1 MSWANLS
8 TSYLDKE
15 FSMANAA
22 FFRFPPFELP
32 PEAEAIRP
40 KIREFMQEE
49 LPKFGDRYRG
59 RTWSGY
65 NSEFSRKMG
74 EAGYLG
80 MVWPKKYGGHERT
93 ALERY
98 VVLEETL
105 AADAPTGAHWI
116 GDRQSG
122 PLLLK
127 FGTEEQR
134 LNYLPRVAR
143 GEIFF
148 CIGMSEPDSGSDLAS
163 VRTKAE
169 KVDGGYVV
177 NGRKVWTSNASNCD
191 YMIGLFRT
199 ATDENDRH
207 KGLTQF
213 IVDLKNSAGISIQ
226 PIPDLTRSSHFN
238 EVTFSDVFVPD
249 SALVGKLGN
258 GWSQVSAELV
268 YERSGPE
275 RILSSY
281 ALIKGLVDRVGPNPD
296 RLQRI
301 AIGKLVSQLVT
312 LRRMSISIA
321 GMLQEGSNPLLEAS
335 VVKDQGALF
344 EQSIPHIVRGIVEI
358 EPMVDSGDGFAEL
371 LAFLTQITPSFSM
384 RGGTREILRGII
396 ARGLGLR

>member
-1 MSWANLS
+1 
-8 TSYLDKE
+8 
-15 FSMANAA
+15 MADNA
-22 FFRFPPFELP
+22 FFRFDPFDLP

-40 KIREFMQEE
+40 KIRDFMKEALAGSQG
-49 LPKFGDRYRG
+49 KFHG

-65 NSEFSRKMG
+65 DADFSRKMG

-105 AADAPTGAHWI
+105 VADAPTGAHWI

-122 PLLLK
+122 PMLLK

-134 LNYLPRVAR
+134 LDYLPRVAR

-169 KVDGGYVV
+169 KVDGGYIV
-177 NGRKVWTSNASNCD
+177 NGRKVWTSNAHRAD

-199 ATDENDRH
+199 ATDPDDRH

-213 IVDLKNSAGISIQ
+213 IVDLKNTEGITIR
-226 PIPDLTRSSHFN
+226 PIPDLTQTSHFN
-238 EVTFSDVFVPD
+238 EVTFIDAFVPD
-249 SALVGKLGN
+249 DALVGEKGN

-275 RILSSY
+275 RFLSCY
-281 ALIKGLVDRVGPNPD
+281 ALIKGAIDRVGPDPD
-296 RLQRI
+296 KTQKV

-321 GMLQEGSNPLLEAS
+321 GMLQEGANPLLEAS

-344 EQSIPHIVRGIVEI
+344 EQSIPHIVRGII
-358 EPMVDSGDGFAEL
+358 ELEPAVGTGDQFAEL
-371 LAFLTQITPSFSM
+371 VAYLMQMSPSFSM

>member
-1 MSWANLS
+1 
-8 TSYLDKE
+8 
-15 FSMANAA
+15 MADSA
-22 FFRFPPFELP
+22 FFRFDPFELP

-40 KIREFMQEE
+40 KIRTFMTEAMAG
-49 LPKFGDRYRG
+49 GDGKYRG

-65 NSEFSRKMG
+65 DADFSRKLG

-105 AADAPTGAHWI
+105 VADAPTGAHWI

-122 PLLLK
+122 PMLLK

-134 LNYLPRVAR
+134 MEFLPRVAR

-169 KVDGGYVV
+169 KVDGGYLV
-177 NGRKVWTSNASNCD
+177 NGRKIWTTNANKAD

-199 ATDENDRH
+199 ATDPDDRH
-207 KGLTQF
+207 KGLSQF
-213 IVDLKNSAGISIQ
+213 IVDLKNTEGISVR
-226 PIPDLTRSSHFN
+226 PIPDLTGTAHFN
-238 EVTFSDVFVPD
+238 EVTFTDAFV
-249 SALVGKLGN
+249 SENRLVGEKGN
-258 GWSQVSAELV
+258 GWGQVSAELV

-275 RILSSY
+275 RFLSCYS
-281 ALIKGLVDRVGPNPD
+281 LIKGMIDRVGPNPD
-296 RLQRI
+296 RTQKI
-301 AIGKLVSQLVT
+301 AIGKLVSHLVT

-321 GMLQEGSNPLLEAS
+321 GMLQEGANPLLEAS

-344 EQSIPHIVRGIVEI
+344 EQSIPHIARGII
-358 EPMVDSGDGFAEL
+358 ELEPAVGTGDQFTEL
-371 LAFLTQITPSFSM
+371 LAYLMQTSVSFSM

>member
-1 MSWANLS
+1 MTEN
-8 TSYLDKE
+8 
-15 FSMANAA
+15 A
-22 FFRFPPFELP
+22 FFRFDPFELP
-32 PEAEAIRP
+32 PEAEVVRGE
-40 KIREFMQEE
+40 IREFMAREMAG
-49 LPKFGDRYRG
+49 KGDQFRG

-65 NSEFSRKMG
+65 DKEFSRKMG
-74 EAGYLG
+74 EAGWLG

-122 PLLLK
+122 PMLLN

-169 KVDGGYVV
+169 KVDGGYIV
-177 NGRKVWTSNASNCD
+177 NGTKVWTSNAHRAD

-199 ATDENDRH
+199 STDPDDRH

-213 IVDLKNSAGISIQ
+213 IVDLKNTDGVTVR
-226 PIPDLTRSSHFN
+226 PIMDLTMTSHFN
-238 EVTFSDVFVPD
+238 EVTFVDAFVPD
-249 SALVGKLGN
+249 DALVGEKGN

-275 RILSSY
+275 RFLSCY
-281 ALIKGLVDRVGPNPD
+281 ALIKGVIARVGPNPD
-296 RLQRI
+296 RMQKI
-301 AIGKLVSQLVT
+301 AIGKLVSHLVT

-321 GMLQEGSNPLLEAS
+321 GMLQEGANPLLEAS

-344 EQSIPHIVRGIVEI
+344 EQSIPHICHAIVEA
-358 EPMVDSGDGFAEL
+358 EPAVGTGDQYVEL
-371 LAFLTQITPSFSM
+371 LAYLMQNSVSFSM

>member
-1 MSWANLS
+1 
-8 TSYLDKE
+8 
-15 FSMANAA
+15 MAENA
-22 FFRFPPFELP
+22 FFRFDPFDLP
-32 PEAEAIRP
+32 EEAEAMRP
-40 KIREFMQEE
+40 KIRAFMKEALAGLE
-49 LPKFGDRYRG
+49 GKFHG

-65 NSEFSRKMG
+65 DEDFSRKMG
-74 EAGYLG
+74 EAGFLG

-105 AADAPTGAHWI
+105 VADAPTGAHWI

-122 PLLLK
+122 PMLLK

-134 LNYLPRVAR
+134 MAFLPRVAK

-169 KVDGGYVV
+169 KVDGGYLV
-177 NGRKVWTSNASNCD
+177 NGRKIWTTNANKVD

-199 ATDENDRH
+199 STDPDDRH

-213 IVDLKNSAGISIQ
+213 IVDLKNTEGVEVR
-226 PIPDLTRSSHFN
+226 PIPDLTGTAHFN
-238 EVTFSDVFVPD
+238 EVTFTDAFIPENR
-249 SALVGKLGN
+249 LVGEKGN
-258 GWSQVSAELV
+258 GWGQVSAELV

-275 RILSSY
+275 RFLSCYS
-281 ALIKGLVDRVGPNPD
+281 LIKGAIDRVGPDPD
-296 RLQRI
+296 RMQKI
-301 AIGKLVSQLVT
+301 AIGKLVSQLLT

-321 GMLQEGSNPLLEAS
+321 GMLQEGENPLLEAS

-344 EQSIPHIVRGIVEI
+344 EQSIPHIVRGVI
-358 EPMVDSGDGFAEL
+358 ELNPAIGTGDQFEEL
-371 LAFLTQITPSFSM
+371 LAVLMQTSPSFSM

>member
-1 MSWANLS
+1 
-8 TSYLDKE
+8 
-15 FSMANAA
+15 MADNA
-22 FFRFPPFELP
+22 FFRFDPFDLP
-32 PEAEAIRP
+32 AEAEAIRP
-40 KIREFMQEE
+40 EIRKFMKEA
-49 LPKFGDRYRG
+49 LAGAGDKFRG

-65 NSEFSRKMG
+65 DADFSRKMG

-105 AADAPTGAHWI
+105 VADAPTGAHWI

-122 PLLLK
+122 PMLLK

-177 NGRKVWTSNASNCD
+177 NGRKVWTSNAHKAD

-199 ATDENDRH
+199 ATDPDDRH

-213 IVDLKNSAGISIQ
+213 IVDLKNTEGITIR
-226 PIPDLTRSSHFN
+226 PIPDLTRTSHFN
-238 EVTFSDVFVPD
+238 EVTFVDAFVPD
-249 SALVGKLGN
+249 NALVGEKGN
-258 GWSQVSAELV
+258 GWGQVSAELV

-275 RILSSY
+275 RFLSCYS
-281 ALIKGLVDRVGPNPD
+281 LIKGVIDRVGPDPD
-296 RLQRI
+296 KTQKV

-321 GMLQEGSNPLLEAS
+321 GMLQEGANPLLEAS

-344 EQSIPHIVRGIVEI
+344 EQSIPHIIRGIVEL
-358 EPMVDSGDGFAEL
+358 EPAVGTDDRFAEL
-371 LAFLTQITPSFSM
+371 LAFLMQTSPSFSM

>member
-1 MSWANLS
+1 MVDN
-8 TSYLDKE
+8 
-15 FSMANAA
+15 A
-22 FFRFPPFELP
+22 FFRFAPFDLP
-32 PEAEAIRP
+32 DEAEQIRP
-40 KIREFMQEE
+40 KIRAFLKRE
-49 LPKFGDRYRG
+49 LADFGDQYLG
-59 RTWSGY
+59 QTWSGY
-65 NSEFSRKMG
+65 NAEFSRKMG
-74 EAGYLG
+74 EAGFLG
-80 MVWPKKYGGHERT
+80 MVWPKKYGGHEMT

-98 VVLEETL
+98 IVLEETL

-134 LNYLPRVAR
+134 LEYLPRLAR

-169 KVDGGYVV
+169 KVDGGYLV
-177 NGRKVWTSNASNCD
+177 NGTKVWTSNANKSD

-199 ATDENDRH
+199 ETDPESRH
-207 KGLTQF
+207 RGLTQF
-213 IVDLKNSAGISIQ
+213 IVDLKNTDGISIS
-226 PIPDLTRSSHFN
+226 PIPDLTGSKHFN
-238 EVTFSDVFVPD
+238 EVTFIDAFVPD
-249 SALVGKLGN
+249 SALVGEKGN

-275 RILSSY
+275 RFLSCYS
-281 ALIKGLVDRVGPNPD
+281 LIKGLVERIGPNPTST
-296 RLQRI
+296 QKV

-321 GMLQEGSNPLLEAS
+321 GMLQDGANPLLEAS

-344 EQSIPHIVRGIVEI
+344 EQSIPHIARGIVEL
-358 EPMVDSGDGFAEL
+358 EPTLGTGDSFTEL
-371 LAFLTQITPSFSM
+371 LAFLTQTTPSFSM

>member
-1 MSWANLS
+1 MTDN
-8 TSYLDKE
+8 
-15 FSMANAA
+15 A
-22 FFRFPPFELP
+22 FFKFDPFDLP

-40 KIREFMQEE
+40 QIREFLAKEMAG
-49 LPKFGDRYRG
+49 KGDQYRG

-65 NSEFSRKMG
+65 DEEFSRKLG
-74 EAGYLG
+74 EAGFLG

-122 PLLLK
+122 PMLLK
-127 FGTEEQR
+127 FGTEDQR
-134 LNYLPRVAR
+134 MKYLPRVAK

-169 KVDGGYVV
+169 KVDGGYLV
-177 NGRKVWTSNASNCD
+177 NGRKVWTTNANKVN

-199 ATDENDRH
+199 ATDPDDRH

-213 IVDLKNSAGISIQ
+213 IVDLKNTDGITIR
-226 PIPDLTRSSHFN
+226 PIPDLTGTSHFN
-238 EVTFSDVFVPD
+238 EVTFDNVFVPD
-249 SALVGKLGN
+249 AALVGEKGN

-275 RILSSY
+275 RFLSCIS
-281 ALIKGLVDRVGPNPD
+281 LIKAAIDRVGPDPD
-296 RLQRI
+296 RMQKI
-301 AIGKLVSQLVT
+301 AIGKLVSHLVT
-312 LRRMSISIA
+312 FRRMSISIA
-321 GMLQEGSNPLLEAS
+321 GMLQAGENPLLEAS

-344 EQSIPHIVRGIVEI
+344 EQSIPHICHAII
-358 EPMVDSGDGFAEL
+358 EAEPAVGAGDQYAEL
-371 LAFLTQITPSFSM
+371 LAYLMQTSVSFSM